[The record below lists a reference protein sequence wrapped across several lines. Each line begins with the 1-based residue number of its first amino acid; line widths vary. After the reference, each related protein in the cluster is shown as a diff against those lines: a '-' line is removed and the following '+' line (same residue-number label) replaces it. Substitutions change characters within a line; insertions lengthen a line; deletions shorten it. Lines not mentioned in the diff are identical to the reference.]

1 MGFVSSL
8 VRLPVSVHAL
18 AMDVA
23 KK

>member
-18 AMDVA
+18 TMDVA